1 MNILA
6 QYGADKR
13 RHFDIASENGLTL
26 ARVVSQHRSLYEL
39 VTDTGIVPA
48 EVSGRYRHEAA
59 RPADYPAV
67 GDFVLATPAN
77 TEGGQ
82 TLIQRLLPRKS
93 VFLRRAAGSDAYTQV
108 VAANIDVA
116 FLCMSLN
123 ENYNV
128 SRLERYLAVA
138 WESGAR
144 PVVVLTKADLCADPA
159 SAFAEVSAIA
169 AGADVLLT
177 SALDSTALA
186 LRDILKPGVT
196 GAFLGSSGVGKS
208 TLINLL
214 AGETRMEASAISGD
228 GRGRHTTTHRQLLL
242 LPNGGLVIDTPGMRE
257 LGIESVNLDRSF
269 ADIDTL
275 AGECRFSDCTHTG
288 EPGCAV
294 REALVDGRLDARR
307 YENYQKIRREAS
319 AASLSARGRENAKIQ
334 RMFGGKKSMKQA
346 HDAARTKHSLS

>member
-1 MNILA
+1 
-6 QYGADKR
+6 
-13 RHFDIASENGLTL
+13 
-26 ARVVSQHRSLYEL
+26 
-39 VTDTGIVPA
+39 
-48 EVSGRYRHEAA
+48 
-59 RPADYPAV
+59 
-67 GDFVLATPAN
+67 
-77 TEGGQ
+77 
-82 TLIQRLLPRKS
+82 
-93 VFLRRAAGSDAYTQV
+93 
-108 VAANIDVA
+108 
-116 FLCMSLN
+116 MSLN

-159 SAFAEVSAIA
+159 SAFAEVSSIA

-177 SALDSTALA
+177 SAVDSTALA

-346 HDAARTKHSLS
+346 HDAARTKHSPS

>member
-6 QYGADKR
+6 QYGADER
-13 RHFDIASENGLTL
+13 RFMDAASENVLSL
-26 ARVVSQHRSLYEL
+26 ARIVTQHRSLYEL
-39 VTDTGIVPA
+39 VTETGVVFA

-59 RPADYPAV
+59 QPAEYPAV
-67 GDFVLATPAN
+67 GDFVLVTPAN
-77 TEGGQ
+77 AAGGQ

-93 VFLRRAAGSDAYTQV
+93 VFLRRAAGSDAYAQV

-123 ENYNV
+123 ANYNV

-159 SAFAEVSAIA
+159 SAFAEVSSIA
-169 AGADVLLT
+169 AGADVILT
-177 SALDSTALA
+177 SAEDSAASALQGF
-186 LRDILKPGVT
+186 LRPGVT
-196 GAFLGSSGVGKS
+196 AAFLGSSGVGKS
-208 TLINLL
+208 TLINRL
-214 AGETRMEASAISGD
+214 AGETLMEASAISGE
-228 GRGRHTTTHRQLLL
+228 GRGKHTTTHRQLLL

-257 LGIESVNLDRSF
+257 LGIETVSLDKSF
-269 ADIDTL
+269 SDIDAL
-275 AGECRFSDCTHTG
+275 ADECRFNDCTHTS

-294 REALVDGRLDARR
+294 CAALADGRLDARR

-334 RMFGGKKSMKQA
+334 RMFGGKKAMKQA
-346 HDAARTKHSLS
+346 QTAAKTKHGQS

>member
-6 QYGADKR
+6 QYGADER
-13 RHFDIASENGLTL
+13 RYFDFASENGLKL

-39 VTDTGIVPA
+39 VTETGMVPA
-48 EVSGRYRHEAA
+48 EVSGKYRHEAA
-59 RPADYPAV
+59 HPADYPAV
-67 GDFVLATPAN
+67 GDFVLVTPAN
-77 TEGGQ
+77 ATGGQ
-82 TLIQRLLPRKS
+82 TLIQRLLPHKS

-123 ENYNV
+123 ENYNI

-144 PVVVLTKADLCADPA
+144 PVVVLTKADLCANPA

-169 AGADVLLT
+169 SGAEVLLT
-177 SALDSTALA
+177 SAINSTALA
-186 LRDILKPGVT
+186 LRDVLKPGVT
-196 GAFLGSSGVGKS
+196 AAFLGSSGVGKS

-214 AGETRMEASAISGD
+214 AGETRMEASVISGD
-228 GRGRHTTTHRQLLL
+228 GRGRHTTTYRQLLL

-257 LGIESVNLDRSF
+257 LGIESVNLDKSF

-294 REALVDGRLDARR
+294 REALADGRLDARR

-319 AASLSARGRENAKIQ
+319 AVTLSARGRENAKIQ
-334 RMFGGKKSMKQA
+334 RMFGGKKAMKQTLD
-346 HDAARTKHSLS
+346 DARAKRNR

>member
-1 MNILA
+1 MNILT
-6 QYGADKR
+6 QYGADER
-13 RHFDIASENGLTL
+13 RYFNIASENGLKL

-39 VTDTGIVPA
+39 VTETGMVPA
-48 EVSGRYRHEAA
+48 EVSGKYRHEAA
-59 RPADYPAV
+59 HPADYPAV
-67 GDFVLATPAN
+67 GDFVLVTPAN
-77 TEGGQ
+77 ATGGK

-123 ENYNV
+123 ENYNI

-144 PVVVLTKADLCADPA
+144 PVVVLTKADLCANPA
-159 SAFAEVSAIA
+159 SAFAEVSAIVS
-169 AGADVLLT
+169 GAEVLLT
-177 SALDSTALA
+177 SAINSTALA
-186 LRDILKPGVT
+186 LRDVLKPGVT
-196 GAFLGSSGVGKS
+196 AAFLGSSGVGKS

-214 AGETRMEASAISGD
+214 AGETRMEASVISGD
-228 GRGRHTTTHRQLLL
+228 GRGRHTTTYRQLLL
-242 LPNGGLVIDTPGMRE
+242 LPYGGLVIDTPGMRE
-257 LGIESVNLDRSF
+257 LGIESVNLDKSF

-294 REALVDGRLDARR
+294 REALADGRLDARR

-319 AASLSARGRENAKIQ
+319 AVTLSARGRENAKIQ
-334 RMFGGKKSMKQA
+334 RMFGGKKAMKQTLD
-346 HDAARTKHSLS
+346 DARAKRNR

>member
-6 QYGADKR
+6 QYGADER

-39 VTDTGIVPA
+39 VTETGIVPA

-59 RPADYPAV
+59 HPADYPAV
-67 GDFVLATPAN
+67 GDFVLVTPAN

-108 VAANIDVA
+108 VAVNIDVA

-186 LRDILKPGVT
+186 LRDILKQGVT

-346 HDAARTKHSLS
+346 HDAARTKHSPS